1 MDIDEFLSTEAEK
14 SEQMSGK
21 GPKED
26 FYTDRS
32 IFEQI
37 DKIKDLIKQKD
48 FKEAERVYYVVKE
61 SYANLAH
68 QQEQERSKMHREI
81 TIINKQLMDNLATL
95 KSEVD
100 KQSEIILQL
109 LIRAKEYMA
118 QRDLKKANSIYIE
131 IRQIFKVLPD
141 AFAEKKMA
149 LENEI
154 LTFYGNLVNEFNKE
168 AYKHLREKEL
178 GINKHINAALQ
189 YVKQGKIEPAKKE
202 YTIINQLYTE
212 LPDGFLYEKTMIYK
226 KILELFKLAESG
238 AAGIKGEELGLPAA
252 EITEKEMPEL
262 GIQSSQKVIATKAK
276 SNLPPIPKP
285 KLSSTPPSSGVA
297 SKKEAVPISPP
308 KKIDEGAVKKA
319 KDEVKPSVEEKKE
332 KKSFLKRIFH
342 KKDKKK
348 EETEGKKDELNIEKK
363 ISVKKKMAPP
373 PLAP

>member
-21 GPKED
+21 GHKED

-109 LIRAKEYMA
+109 LTKAKEYMV
-118 QRDLKKANSIYIE
+118 QRDLKKANSLYIE

-238 AAGIKGEELGLPAA
+238 AVGIKGEELGLPAA
-252 EITEKEMPEL
+252 EVTSREMPEL
-262 GIQSSQKVIATKAK
+262 GIQSPQKVAKAK
-276 SNLPPIPKP
+276 PSVPSSLPP
-285 KLSSTPPSSGVA
+285 KLSSTPPSSRVA

-308 KKIDEGAVKKA
+308 KKFDGGVELKEVKGEA
-319 KDEVKPSVEEKKE
+319 KPSVE

-348 EETEGKKDELNIEKK
+348 EEKEEKKEELNIEKK

>member
-37 DKIKDLIKQKD
+37 DRIKDLIKQKD

-81 TIINKQLMDNLATL
+81 TAINKQLMDNLATL

-109 LIRAKEYMA
+109 LTRAKEYMA
-118 QRDLKKANSIYIE
+118 QGDLKKANSLYIE

-141 AFAEKKMA
+141 
-149 LENEI
+149 
-154 LTFYGNLVNEFNKE
+154 TFYGNLVNEFNKE
-168 AYKHLREKEL
+168 AYKHLRAKEL
-178 GINKHINAALQ
+178 DINKHIKAALD

-202 YTIINQLYTE
+202 YSIINQLYTE

-226 KILELFKLAESG
+226 RILELFKLAESG

-252 EITEKEMPEL
+252 EVTSKEMPEL
-262 GIQSSQKVIATKAK
+262 GIQGPQKSDQKAK

-285 KLSSTPPSSGVA
+285 KSSSTPPSLGVA
-297 SKKEAVPISPP
+297 SKKEAAPISPP
-308 KKIDEGAVKKA
+308 KKVEGGAVKKA

-348 EETEGKKDELNIEKK
+348 EEKEEKKEELNIEKK

-373 PLAP
+373 PPAP